1 MPADLAVLHQGRA
14 NRRAGPVRSAR
25 LFKDS
30 MARTPSIWWRISGQ
44 AMRDTNDNTA
54 QLQADGVIS
63 MAVYKGVELAH
74 ELVAF
79 IRHMDQVDEYR
90 EALVNLQAVWDN
102 LALLSEMSG
111 TGIEINGTRAG
122 FEALSSQL
130 LGSLAAEL
138 KHKTAI
144 DIGFRAQVAIDIL
157 VRNLFERTADIGFL
171 AMDRDLCSFA
181 EGAMQSGEED
191 IAATRGG
198 VLMRMNE
205 YVRKYSVYHDIILVA
220 PDGRVLAQLDDSLP
234 VSTSA
239 DPLIHAALVTEE
251 AYVETFRPSDL
262 KPGAGPVLLYSYRV
276 MSADGRRAVGVLC
289 LCFRLDNECQRIF
302 GNLRDPQDWTVITLI
317 DADDRV
323 VASSDPGQVPVG
335 ARIEDLAHGAARPLR
350 FAGREYAA
358 ATRETAGYQGYAGP
372 GWRGH
377 VMVPVEHAYDVD
389 DAAALHDL
397 APELLAAL
405 LQSERLFAAELRGI
419 PTQAGRIQ
427 AELNRAVWNGN
438 VAQSRTAAGNGF
450 AKTLLWEIGKIGGR
464 TRDVFGRS
472 IRHLNETVVSSV
484 LRDCAAQAALAI
496 DIMDRNLYE
505 RANDCRWWALTTMF
519 SDALSRDADIGTQ
532 AGPLCAVLAA
542 INRLYTVYTDLL
554 LFDRDGCVRAVSNDG
569 QRHLLGTRLDA
580 DWVRQTLALRSTQ
593 DYCVSAF
600 ESSALYGGRQT
611 YVYCAAVRGSG
622 GAGAVGGVAIVF
634 DSEPQFRSMLAD
646 ALPRAHDGRLRDGCF
661 GVFAQRDGLVIASTD
676 AALPPG
682 TRLEL
687 DARIAALNAGEPL
700 SLMLPF
706 GGGHYAVGARM
717 SAGYR
722 EYKSASD
729 AYRNEVLALI
739 YVPLLEGREA
749 WGSAPART
757 VAAQRWPVP
766 AAGAER
772 VELASFAIGD
782 SLYGLPSR
790 FVEEAID
797 GSVVIGVPGTAGQ
810 VAGMTTWRNGT
821 LPVYDLAEL
830 RGGAARPAGSQVV
843 VVRATPDTAA
853 FGILVDA
860 LGEIPDIACTSIQ
873 AVPFVGHAM
882 MPLLDGLVVPV
893 SADGHQTL
901 PLLVLSMER
910 LLARL
915 RGGNAAELQVAN
927 G

>member
-1 MPADLAVLHQGRA
+1 
-14 NRRAGPVRSAR
+14 
-25 LFKDS
+25 
-30 MARTPSIWWRISGQ
+30 
-44 AMRDTNDNTA
+44 
-54 QLQADGVIS
+54 
-63 MAVYKGVELAH
+63 MAVYKGVELAQ

-79 IRHMDQVDEYR
+79 IRHMDQVEEYR

-122 FEALSSQL
+122 FEALSSRL

-171 AMDRDLCSFA
+171 AMDSDLCAFA
-181 EGAMQSGEED
+181 ERAAQMSDDD
-191 IAATRGG
+191 IAAARGG

-205 YVRKYSVYHDIILVA
+205 YVRKYSVYHDIILLA

-234 VSTSA
+234 VSTST

-251 AYVETFRPSDL
+251 AYVETYRPSDL

-276 MSADGRRAVGVLC
+276 MAPDGRRAVGVLC
-289 LCFRLDNECQRIF
+289 LCFRLDNECSRIF
-302 GNLRDPQDWTVITLI
+302 GNLSDAQDWTVITLL
-317 DADDRV
+317 DADHRV
-323 VASSDPGQVPVG
+323 IASSDPGQVPVG
-335 ARIEDLAHGAARPLR
+335 ARIEDLAHGDARPLR

-358 ATRETAGYQGYAGP
+358 ATRATAGYQGYAGP

-377 VMVPVEHAYDVD
+377 VMVPIEHAYDVD
-389 DAAALHDL
+389 GVAMLHEL
-397 APELLAAL
+397 APHLLAAL
-405 LQSERLFAAELRGI
+405 LQSERLFAAELRDI

-438 VAQSRTAAGNGF
+438 VAQSRLAAGNAF
-450 AKTLLWEIGKIGGR
+450 SKTLLWEIGRIGGR

-472 IRHLNETVVSSV
+472 IRHLNETVVSSL
-484 LRDCAAQAALAI
+484 LRDCGAQAALAI

-505 RANDCRWWALTTMF
+505 RANDCRWWALTSLF
-519 SDALSRDADIGTQ
+519 GAALSRGADADAQ
-532 AGPLCAVLAA
+532 ADQMCAVLSA

-554 LFDRDGCVRAVSNDG
+554 LFDREGRVRAVSNDS
-569 QRHLLGTRLDA
+569 QRHLLGTRLEA
-580 DWVRQTLALRSTQ
+580 DWVTQTLALRSTQ

-600 ESSALYGGRQT
+600 EASALYGGRPT
-611 YVYCAAVRGSG
+611 YVYCAAVRGTG
-622 GAGAVGGVAIVF
+622 GAGTVGGVAIVF

-646 ALPRAHDGRLRDGCF
+646 SLPRDHEGRLREGCLGLF
-661 GVFAQRDGLVIASTD
+661 VQRDGLVIASTD
-676 AALPPG
+676 ADLPPG
-682 TRLEL
+682 THLAL
-687 DARIAALNAGEPL
+687 DERMAALGAGEQL
-700 SLMLPF
+700 SMMLPF
-706 GGGHYAVGARM
+706 RGGHYAVGARV

-729 AYRNEVLALI
+729 AYRNEVLALV
-739 YVPLLEGREA
+739 YVPLLEGA
-749 WGSAPART
+749 VAAGSAPARA
-757 VAAQRWPVP
+757 VAAQAWPTP
-766 AAGAER
+766 APGAER

-790 FVEEAID
+790 YVEEAID
-797 GSVVIGVPGTAGQ
+797 GSGVIGVPGTGGQ

-821 LPVYDLAEL
+821 LPVYELAEL
-830 RGGAARPAGSQVV
+830 RGGAAGRPGGAQVV
-843 VVRATPDTAA
+843 VLRAAPDAAA

-860 LGEIPDIACTSIQ
+860 LGEIPDIASASLQ

-882 MPLLDGLVVPV
+882 MQLLEGLVVPLGG
-893 SADGHQTL
+893 DGNQTS

-915 RGGNAAELQVAN
+915 QGGNTAEMLTAN